1 MVNSLN
7 TVDSEVDSTG
17 STDDPL
23 EAFTDWANEPKVT
36 DLKLDYEDA
45 RSDHST
51 QVSKID
57 YWLDALK
64 IEGHAKHKKVVG
76 KSAIVP
82 KLIRK
87 QAEWRYASLSEP
99 FLSTDDVFN
108 TAPVTYEDKKA
119 AIQNGLVLNNQF
131 NTKIQ
136 KVKFFD
142 EYVRT
147 CVDEGTVIVRVGWDF
162 QEGEVE
168 VPNFVPV
175 PIEDP
180 LAAQDMMNAMLLV
193 QQDPEAAQQQI
204 PEAMVE
210 DVQASIEAGV
220 PTELVQDGLKVE
232 IQTIKNQ
239 PSIEVC
245 NYNNVIIDPTCL
257 GDLEKAGFIIYSYET
272 SLAELERKGSYKNLD
287 EINIENNTILGEPDH
302 AGPEDNSFNFS
313 DKPRKKFVAYEYW
326 GFWDINNSGMVE
338 PIKATWVGSTM
349 IELIRNPFPDGKLP
363 FVSVQYLPVRK
374 SIYGEPD
381 GELIEDNQQII
392 GAVTRG
398 MIDIMARSAN
408 GQEGYAKG
416 ALDITNKRK
425 RDRGDDYEF
434 NPGTDPRTTF
444 HMSTFPEIPQSAGL
458 MLQLQNNEAESISG
472 VKAFSQAGITGQ
484 ALGDNATGI
493 RSALDATAKRELG
506 ILRRLAQGVMQIGRK
521 ITSMNG
527 EFLSEEEVIRIT
539 NEEFV
544 VIKRDDL
551 DGDID
556 ISLSISTA
564 EADNDKASELSFML
578 QTMGPNS
585 DPELAIMI
593 QAEIARLRKMPGLAK
608 KLDDWQP
615 APPDPIEVQKAEL
628 EVELL
633 RAQIANENAKANEN
647 NANAN
652 LDNAKARTEG
662 SNADKTD
669 LDYIEQE
676 SGVNQ
681 ERELQK
687 AGAQARANMGLEA
700 VKHRFNMREKGAD
713 VALEQ
718 LKSVATSK

>member
-1 MVNSLN
+1 MAEIIAIDQQ
-7 TVDSEVDSTG
+7 DSIES
-17 STDDPL
+17 S
-23 EAFTDWANEPKVT
+23 EIFTNWANEPKVS
-36 DLKLDYEDA
+36 DLKQDYEEA
-45 RSDHST
+45 RSDHAT

-57 YWLDALK
+57 YWLDSLNV
-64 IEGHAKHKKVVG
+64 EGHARPKKVTG
-76 KSAIVP
+76 KSQVQP

-108 TAPVTYEDKKA
+108 AEPVTFEDKKA

-142 EYVRT
+142 EYVRA

-162 QEGEVE
+162 TEGEVE

-180 LAAQDMMNAMLLV
+180 AAAQAMMQAIAAI
-193 QQDPEAAQQQI
+193 QQDPAAAEQL
-204 PEAMVE
+204 PEAMME
-210 DVQASIEAGV
+210 DIEASIEAGV
-220 PTELVQDGLKVE
+220 PTEMIQDGLKVVME
-232 IQTIKNQ
+232 TIKNQ
-239 PSIEVC
+239 PSVEVC

-257 GDLEKAGFIIYSYET
+257 GDLEKANFVIYSFET
-272 SLAELERKGSYKNLD
+272 SLSELERDGKYKNLD
-287 EINIENNTILGEPDH
+287 YINIENNTILGEPDH
-302 AGPEDNSFNFS
+302 AGPEDNSFNFT

-326 GFWDINNSGMVE
+326 GFWDINGEGLVE

-381 GELIEDNQQII
+381 GELIEDNQKII

-416 ALDITNKRK
+416 TLDITNRRK

-434 NPGTDPRTTF
+434 NPGTDPRAAF
-444 HMSTFPEIPQSAGL
+444 HMSTYPEIPNSAGL

-472 VKAFSQAGITGQ
+472 VKAFSQGGITGQ
-484 ALGDNATGI
+484 ALGENATGI
-493 RSALDATAKRELG
+493 RSAMDAVSKRELG
-506 ILRRLAQGVMQIGRK
+506 ILRRLAEGVKQIGRK
-521 ITSMNG
+521 ITSMNS
-527 EFLSEEEVIRIT
+527 EFLSDEEIIRIT

-544 VIKRDDL
+544 PVKRDDL

-564 EADNDKASELSFML
+564 EADNDKAKELAFML
-578 QTMGPNS
+578 QTMGPNA
-585 DPELAIMI
+585 DPEMAFMI
-593 QAEIARLRKMPGLAK
+593 QAEIARLRNMPELAK
-608 KLDDWQP
+608 KLDNWQP
-615 APPDPIEVQKAEL
+615 PPPDPLEVAKAEL

-633 RAQIANENAKANEN
+633 RAQIQNELAKANEN

-652 LDNAKARTEG
+652 LDNAKARTES

-669 LDYIEQE
+669 LDFVEQE
-676 SGVNQ
+676 SGVTQ
-681 ERELQK
+681 ERDLEKVGEQSR
-687 AGAQARANMGLEA
+687 AQA
-700 VKHRFNMREKGAD
+700 
-713 VALEQ
+713 Q
-718 LKSVATSK
+718 LATHQSILKRGEESHKAKVNPKPTSKT